1 MTEGDEGDEDGAES
15 EGEQA
20 GQSGMQG
27 QGRSWKGGGSGEGM
41 TPEELA
47 ELLFKSLISADA
59 GLMNV
64 VARNAVDRYAGMEPG
79 RPVGGTYYLYRT
91 LRNLDLDAV
100 LERLMGQAQAGAAG
114 GSLTELEERLAADE
128 FKARIEKFRRAVET
142 EIRRRLVEDRG
153 AEALARSVRKPLPED
168 IDVMHATRE
177 ELAMLHRVLQP
188 LSRKL
193 AVRLA
198 RKRRHG
204 RKGPLDFRA
213 TMRRSLSTG
222 GVPIEPRFRHP
233 RPAKPEIFVVA
244 DISGSVASFARF
256 TLHLVY
262 AISSQF
268 SKVRS
273 FVFVDGIDE
282 VTRFFEGVVDPAEA
296 VARINTEADVIWV
309 DGHSDYGHA
318 LERVPPALGRPGDV
332 ALERH
337 GARGRP
343 QQLPR
348 LGFVG
353 ARGPPGQ
360 GAPRLL
366 AQPRAHATTGGR
378 ATPSWASTPP
388 TATTWWSAGHSGSS
402 SISSGTWRE
411 RRASRRARAGTPR
424 GVLRIFPPAEGAS
437 RIVLVRH
444 GEAQCNLDHV
454 VGGLK
459 GCTGLTDL
467 GRRQV
472 AVLADRLYES
482 GELRDATA
490 LYSSVLPACGGDRG
504 AAAAG
509 GRARDPR
516 RSGRSSS
523 AATCASCTR
532 ASATACPGRR
542 WSRRSGCPTGTAT
555 RASPSRRGAR
565 AGPSSSCGPPTRCV
579 RSWAGIRGSWWS
591 PPCTPA

>member
-1 MTEGDEGDEDGAES
+1 VLDLLSGFVTELRRSGLPVSLTEHLDAAEAVQHIPLEDREGLKYALAATLVKSSSHWRAFETAFEVFFAVRPGAGAGEEGDELGEGDGDTES
-15 EGEQA
+15 EGAPGDE
-20 GQSGMQG
+20 GRMPG
-27 QGRSWKGGGSGEGM
+27 QGRSWKGGGGGEGM

-47 ELLFKSLISADA
+47 ELLFKSLMSADA
-59 GLMNV
+59 AMMNV

-100 LERLMGQAQAGAAG
+100 LERLLQQAQAGAAG
-114 GSLTELEERLAADE
+114 GLTELEERLAADE
-128 FKARIEKFRRAVET
+128 YKARIDKFRRAVET

-168 IDVMHATRE
+168 IDVMHATRD

-222 GVPIEPRFRHP
+222 GVPVEPRFRHP
-233 RPAKPEIFVVA
+233 RPAKPEIFVIA

-318 LERVPPALGRPGDV
+318 FTEFDRRWGDQVTSRSSVMILGDARNNYHASQSWVLEDLQARARRVYWLNPEPRDYWGSGDSIV
-332 ALERH
+332 GEYAAHCDDVVECRTLRQLEK
-337 GARGRP
+337 
-343 QQLPR
+343 
-348 LGFVG
+348 FVG
-353 ARGPPGQ
+353 N
-360 GAPRLL
+360 L
-366 AQPRAHATTGGR
+366 A
-378 ATPSWASTPP
+378 
-388 TATTWWSAGHSGSS
+388 
-402 SISSGTWRE
+402 
-411 RRASRRARAGTPR
+411 
-424 GVLRIFPPAEGAS
+424 
-437 RIVLVRH
+437 
-444 GEAQCNLDHV
+444 
-454 VGGLK
+454 
-459 GCTGLTDL
+459 
-467 GRRQV
+467 
-472 AVLADRLYES
+472 
-482 GELRDATA
+482 
-490 LYSSVLPACGGDRG
+490 
-504 AAAAG
+504 
-509 GRARDPR
+509 
-516 RSGRSSS
+516 
-523 AATCASCTR
+523 
-532 ASATACPGRR
+532 
-542 WSRRSGCPTGTAT
+542 
-555 RASPSRRGAR
+555 
-565 AGPSSSCGPPTRCV
+565 
-579 RSWAGIRGSWWS
+579 
-591 PPCTPA
+591 